1 MVEPST
7 LCAINQEVLVPVPW
21 TLGFFTLISH
31 LLSQV
36 SWLFANSSQLSAL
49 SFQFLTLALSPLPFA
64 LGLSAFHLPLSS
76 NLKAPW
82 GLKACLSEIDLG

>member
-31 LLSQV
+31 LSSLV
-36 SWLFANSSQLSAL
+36 SGLRNLGYLPMVLSSQLV
-49 SFQFLTLALSPLPFA
+49 A
-64 LGLSAFHLPLSS
+64 LGFSAFHLPLSS
-76 NLKAPW
+76 NLKTPW
-82 GLKACLSEIDLG
+82 GLNACLSEIDRG